1 MPLTIR
7 LTPGKV
13 VTETDLWT
21 VALLNLIANPTIELE
36 GTIGAASIGPNAI
49 NNLSMI
55 VDGLF
60 TVPAGRA
67 KFAAEFVNNL
77 LLSGSAGG
85 PPALSADSTGRG
97 IMADG
102 YVTWAKLANDAK
114 STGHTPGW
122 GYRALT
128 VQPNAGA
135 SLSKVDV
142 TAEDLVLTDINGVPV
157 TWSGTRTADITAA
170 GAGGL
175 DTGVEA
181 ASTWYYI
188 WIIGDALTTP
198 GTLIVSAMLSL
209 GSTFGTITLPTNYSY
224 AALVGCVR

>member
-85 PPALSADSTGRG
+85 PPALSADATGRG

-102 YVTWAKLANDAK
+102 YVTWAKLATDAK
-114 STGHTPGW
+114 TIGRAPGW
-122 GYRALT
+122 SYQALT
-128 VQPNAGA
+128 VQPNGA
-135 SLSKVDV
+135 ASQSKVDV
-142 TAEDLVLTDINGVPV
+142 TATDLVLTDINGVPLI
-157 TWSGTRTADITAA
+157 WSGTKTADITAA

-175 DTGVEA
+175 DTGTEA
-181 ASTWYYI
+181 GSTWYYI
-188 WIIGDALTTP
+188 WVIADA
-198 GTLIVSAMLSL
+198 
-209 GSTFGTITLPTNYSY
+209 IT
-224 AALVGCVR
+224 